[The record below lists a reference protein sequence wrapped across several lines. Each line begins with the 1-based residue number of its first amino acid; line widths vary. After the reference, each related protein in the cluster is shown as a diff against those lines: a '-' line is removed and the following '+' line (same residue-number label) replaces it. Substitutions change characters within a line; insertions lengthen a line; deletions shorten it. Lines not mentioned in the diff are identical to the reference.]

1 MAGEHPSVVVTG
13 ASAGVGRAIALRFA
27 REGARLT
34 LIARSPE
41 GLDSAKREVES
52 AGAEVLIVAADVA
65 DAEAIEKAAQ
75 AAVDRWGGIHIW
87 VNNAMV
93 TMYAPV
99 AQMSA
104 AEFRRITEVTYL
116 GYVHGTI
123 AALRH
128 MRPRNAG
135 TIVQVG
141 SALAYRSIPLQSAY
155 CGAKFAIRGFTEAL
169 RSELIHDRSAVRL
182 VAVQL
187 PAVNTPQFDWARNVF
202 PKRPQPVPPIF
213 APEAIADAV
222 HRAALKQPREV
233 WLGFPTLKLIAGSI
247 VAPGFL
253 DRYLAKAAYEGQF
266 TKEPQPPDQKGNLFE
281 PSVREHTTHG
291 RFDRRSK
298 SSVIAFSPLALRV
311 LAMTLG
317 LALLAGAL
325 IAVAT

>member
-1 MAGEHPSVVVTG
+1 MSAPKPSVVVTG
-13 ASAGVGRAIALRFA
+13 ASAGIGRAIALRFA

-34 LIARSPE
+34 LIARSAE
-41 GLDSAKREVES
+41 GLESAKREVEA
-52 AGAEVLIVAADVA
+52 AGGEAIVAALDVA
-65 DAEAIEKAAQ
+65 DAEAVERAAQ
-75 AAVDRWGGIHIW
+75 QAVDHWGGIDIW
-87 VNNAMV
+87 VNDAMV

-99 AQMSA
+99 AKMSA

-116 GYVHGTI
+116 GFVHGTM

-128 MRPRNAG
+128 MRQRDTG
-135 TIVQVG
+135 TIVQIG

-169 RSELIHDRSAVRL
+169 RSELLHDKSAVRL

-213 APEAIADAV
+213 MPEAIADAV
-222 HRAALKQPREV
+222 YRAAMETPREV

-266 TKEPQPPDQKGNLFE
+266 TDEPQPPGHDDNLFE
-281 PSVREHTTHG
+281 ASNLPHRTHG
-291 RFDRRSK
+291 RFDNRSK
-298 SSVIAFSPLALRV
+298 RAVTAFSPRLLRMLV
-311 LAMTLG
+311 IG
-317 LALLAGAL
+317 LALLLLLAGL
-325 IAVAT
+325 IAILT